1 MVRQRLVFRG
11 LVQGVGFRWRA
22 SRAAR
27 AAGAT
32 GWVRNEADGS
42 VTVELQGTLS
52 QIDAVIAALD
62 RGLYIRIEET
72 ECRTISLETG
82 ERDFSVRDDAW

>member
-42 VTVELQGTLS
+42 VTVELQGTWA
-52 QIDAVIAALD
+52 QICAVTDALD
-62 RGLYIRIEET
+62 RGLYIRIEQMERRPIPLEPGET
-72 ECRTISLETG
+72 
-82 ERDFSVRDDAW
+82 DFTVRDDAW